1 MRSEIGVGIIGC
13 GSVARWKYVKN
24 LAEMSG
30 VSLRAFYGG
39 RAEEFQQQY
48 GAPGSAVCR
57 DLAEFLAREDVDAV
71 CICTPNNSH
80 AEIALAALR
89 ARKHVLCEKPMA
101 ISAEDA
107 VRMVE
112 TAEQMGVL
120 LTVGHQV
127 LSRRSGPL
135 PPTAGRRLRLPLLCP
150 GQHGP
155 ADGNPHLGALFRP
168 SSPGWRM
175 SDRSGHSRSGSGSV
189 VAERFFPG
197 LLLRRHLSRPGRL
210 PYSRQPLGHL
220 GPRHAPD
227 GDRCLWTGC
236 AAKRHGAESGY
247 QLGPSR
253 AGRPGRDRYALR
265 HSRRGGALSRR
276 LYNQRHTGRPL
287 GHYPLS
293 DAGGGAERK
302 SGATGGFFIFHPGAS
317 AASGNSSAV
326 FSRNADPIRTLPLR
340 AGTSSCGIL
349 RRMQLCTKKK

>member
-1 MRSEIGVGIIGC
+1 
-13 GSVARWKYVKN
+13 
-24 LAEMSG
+24 
-30 VSLRAFYGG
+30 
-39 RAEEFQQQY
+39 
-48 GAPGSAVCR
+48 
-57 DLAEFLAREDVDAV
+57 
-71 CICTPNNSH
+71 
-80 AEIALAALR
+80 
-89 ARKHVLCEKPMA
+89 
-101 ISAEDA
+101 
-107 VRMVE
+107 MVE

-120 LTVGHQV
+120 LTVGHQ
-127 LSRRSGPL
+127 SRFSPAGSGPL

-265 HSRRGGALSRR
+265 
-276 LYNQRHTGRPL
+276 QQPPGRSSFP
-287 GHYPLS
+287 
-293 DAGGGAERK
+293 AA
-302 SGATGGFFIFHPGAS
+302 IQS
-317 AASGNSSAV
+317 AAHRAPAWSLPAIRCRRRSRAQIGRNWRIFYLPSGS
-326 FSRNADPIRTLPLR
+326 IGCLW
-340 AGTSSCGIL
+340 
-349 RRMQLCTKKK
+349 